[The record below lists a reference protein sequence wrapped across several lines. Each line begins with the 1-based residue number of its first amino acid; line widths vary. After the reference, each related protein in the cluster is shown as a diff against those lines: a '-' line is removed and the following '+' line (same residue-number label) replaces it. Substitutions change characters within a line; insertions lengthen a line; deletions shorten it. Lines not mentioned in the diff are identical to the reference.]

1 MHAHYLT
8 RACAWELEDRV
19 AAYRELRAETRKS
32 QLLIASVT
40 REERL
45 SAVGILVCITVAA
58 GGENEFTP
66 PGPLLPLA
74 NVAACKGSWTS
85 AAPAVT
91 LSSWPVRQALRD
103 LWLSPRR
110 SKPTAQLRLKPS
122 LPLIVL
128 SIINLRTALNG
139 IAVRSQPSG
148 GLRGRR
154 GKPPQTRRGGYWVV
168 VDFRRSGEP

>member
-40 REERL
+40 REEVKRRGDTGL
-45 SAVGILVCITVAA
+45 YHSSTGRGERISPARSVAAVGERRCVQGKLDIGSTRVDLI
-58 GGENEFTP
+58 E
-66 PGPLLPLA
+66 LA
-74 NVAACKGSWTS
+74 RPS
-85 AAPAVT
+85 
-91 LSSWPVRQALRD
+91 ALRG
-103 LWLSPRR
+103 LWLSPRPIETN
-110 SKPTAQLRLKPS
+110 SVAPAIKPRS

-128 SIINLRTALNG
+128 STINLRIALSG
-139 IAVRSQPSG
+139 IAIRSQPSG

-154 GKPPQTRRGGYWVV
+154 GKPPQTRRGWLLG
-168 VDFRRSGEP
+168 RS